1 MVPTRSP
8 AQSPHEISNDGA
20 AADCA
25 GGGSMRSG
33 AFDGVARSSGNRESL
48 PPASALPLQ
57 ESLTKSGAPSPLA
70 DRVPWDC
77 AGAREIGFTIPKRYN
92 ASEVLFQNLAAGRGE
107 RLAVIGP
114 GGAHSYAQLAAD
126 AGRWGNAFLAL
137 GLSRGDRILLVLDDT
152 RSIWQRFSA
161 PCARALCRS

>member
-1 MVPTRSP
+1 
-8 AQSPHEISNDGA
+8 
-20 AADCA
+20 
-25 GGGSMRSG
+25 MRSG